1 MMTTPNIL
9 GSIQQGLGVRQKFEQ
24 LGAVRDLKK
33 QQRLAAQ
40 QQEMLGGLR
49 RTGLGL
55 APGQRQDVRRQAAEL
70 GPEQLASLDKT
81 FKQFDSPRLDSLKE
95 DNRLMS
101 VSSASVLNRP
111 PEQRQAALLDF
122 ADKFENSGNPKLA
135 QGARDLAN
143 LDPQSLETSLINN
156 QDTALKVGAIIENR
170 QKALGK
176 AGPGFEK
183 GTAKVTKDK
192 QGNLFFSS
200 EVFDKASGQTVLQR
214 TPINDQLVN
223 SLGETGDQESLR
235 KIAEAGG
242 TSGAQARA
250 KLAVK
255 GADEAFKQ
263 VVNIDAGVKLL
274 DEGIAELEAGADVGI
289 VDKFLPSIK
298 AASSRFDNVA
308 QRMGLQVVQS
318 VTFGALS
325 AGELKVAMDTA
336 VPPNLDNK
344 ELVAWFQKRKDAQ
357 LKLRKFYVDIAE
369 KASVEGKTP
378 AEIMIEIE
386 DKNKLKKIKSI
397 QASGGENNE
406 ALKWANENPD
416 DPKAAAIKER
426 LGI

>member
-1 MMTTPNIL
+1 MANGPVPNIL
-9 GSIQQGLGVRQKFEQ
+9 GAVQQGLGARQQIEQ
-24 LGAVRDLKK
+24 LGAAKDARK

-242 TSGAQARA
+242 TSGAQAKA
-250 KLAVK
+250 KLSVK
-255 GADEAFKQ
+255 AADEAIQQ
-263 VVNIDAGVKLL
+263 VVTIDAGISLL
-274 DEGIAELEAGADVGI
+274 DEGIKELQSGADVGI
-289 VDKFLPSIK
+289 LDKFLPSIK
-298 AASSRFDNVA
+298 ESSARFDNVA
-308 QRMGLQVVQS
+308 DRMGLQVVQS

-325 AGELKVAMDTA
+325 AGELKVAMATA

-344 ELVAWFQKRKDAQ
+344 QLEKWFTDRKDAQ
-357 LKLRKFYVDIAE
+357 TKLRKFYFNIAK
-369 KASVEGKTP
+369 KASEEGKTP
-378 AEIMIEIE
+378 AEIVIEAE
-386 DKNKLKKIKSI
+386 GKKGVQTVGRFKV
-397 QASGGENNE
+397 
-406 ALKWANENPD
+406 KV
-416 DPKAAAIKER
+416 K
-426 LGI
+426 

>member
-1 MMTTPNIL
+1 MANGPVPNIL
-9 GSIQQGLGVRQKFEQ
+9 GAVQQGLGARQQIEQ
-24 LGAVRDLKK
+24 LGAAKDARK

-242 TSGAQARA
+242 TSGAQAKA
-250 KLAVK
+250 KLSVK
-255 GADEAFKQ
+255 AADEAIQQ
-263 VVNIDAGVKLL
+263 VVTIDAGISLL
-274 DEGIAELEAGADVGI
+274 DEGIKELQSGADVGI
-289 VDKFLPSIK
+289 LDKFLPSIK
-298 AASSRFDNVA
+298 ESSARFDNVA
-308 QRMGLQVVQS
+308 DRMGLQVVQS

-325 AGELKVAMDTA
+325 AEELKVAMATA

-344 ELVAWFQKRKDAQ
+344 QLEKWFTDRKDAQ
-357 LKLRKFYVDIAE
+357 TKLRKFYFNIAK
-369 KASVEGKTP
+369 KASEEGKTP
-378 AEIMIEIE
+378 AEIVIEAE
-386 DKNKLKKIKSI
+386 GKKGVQTVGRFKV
-397 QASGGENNE
+397 
-406 ALKWANENPD
+406 KV
-416 DPKAAAIKER
+416 K
-426 LGI
+426 